1 MKRLVLILAC
11 LAMAF
16 SSATVFAQSGK
27 GKGGKPLAVAGTFGD
42 LGNPFF
48 FTMAKGVESAAKKID
63 PNAKVTVLSAGY
75 DLNTQVGQME
85 TFIASGV
92 DIIILGAADTQGI
105 GPVVKK
111 AKAAGIIVVAED
123 VNADGG
129 VDATITSNNFQAG
142 EQGGQ
147 YIAKRLNGKGNV
159 VIVNG
164 PPVSAVTDRVAGAKK
179 AFAQFPG
186 IKILSD
192 GQNAGGNREGG
203 LAVMTDLLTA
213 FPKID
218 AVFAINDPTGIGCD
232 LAIKQAQRQ
241 QEMFVVGVDGAPD
254 AQVSLA
260 DKSSTFAASSSQ
272 DPFTMAFR
280 GVQIAYDVMKGKA
293 PKDKLVLIP
302 VTLIT
307 RDNLASYKGWT
318 KPTN

>member
-11 LAMAF
+11 LAMVL
-16 SSATVFAQSGK
+16 SSAAIFAQSGK
-27 GKGGKPLAVAGTFGD
+27 GKDGKPLAVGGSFGD

-75 DLNTQVGQME
+75 DLNTQVGQIE
-85 TFIASGV
+85 NFIAAGM
-92 DIIILGAADTQGI
+92 DMIILGAADTKGI
-105 GPVVKK
+105 GPAVRK

-147 YIAKRLNGKGNV
+147 YIVDRLKGKGNV

-164 PPVSAVTDRVAGAKK
+164 PPVSAVIDRVDGAKSV
-179 AFAQFPG
+179 FAKYPG

-192 GQNAGGNREGG
+192 SQNAGGNREGG
-203 LAVMTDLLTA
+203 LRVMTDLLTA

-232 LAIKQAQRQ
+232 LAIKQAKKQKQ
-241 QEMFVVGVDGAPD
+241 MFVVGVDGAPD
-254 AQVSLA
+254 AQVALK
-260 DKSSTFAASSSQ
+260 DKSSTFLASSSQ
-272 DPFTMAFR
+272 DPYTMAVR
-280 GVQIAYDVMKGKA
+280 GVEIAYEVMQGKKPA
-293 PKDKLVLIP
+293 KDLILIP

>member
-11 LAMAF
+11 LAMAV
-16 SSATVFAQSGK
+16 SSTSVFAQSGK
-27 GKGGKPLAVAGTFGD
+27 GKGGKPLAVGGSFGD

-63 PNAKVTVLSAGY
+63 PNARVTVLSAGY
-75 DLNTQVGQME
+75 DLNTQVGQIE
-85 TFIASGV
+85 NFIASGV
-92 DIIILGAADTQGI
+92 DIIILGAADTQGV

-147 YIAKRLNGKGNV
+147 YIADRLKGKGNV

-164 PPVSAVTDRVAGAKK
+164 PPVSAVIDRVNGAKK
-179 AFAQFPG
+179 VFAKFPG

-232 LAIKQAQRQ
+232 LAIKQAKRQ
-241 QEMFVVGVDGAPD
+241 KDMFVVGVDGAPD
-254 AQVSLA
+254 AQVALA

-272 DPFTMAFR
+272 DPFTMAVK
-280 GVQIAYDVMKGKA
+280 GVQIAYGVMQGKA
-293 PKDKLVLIP
+293 PKQPLVLIP
-302 VTLIT
+302 VALIT

-318 KPTN
+318 KPAN